1 MVCGNSLPA
10 SFRSDCVLKYELSKL
25 AFSLSSVY
33 IISFPFRGGVM
44 LYLELIKMI
53 LESSTNLYCLSY
65 GWKLVY
71 LLDCQSRFF
80 FEDHNSLVVSM
91 LSRVYWSQCCCNCV
105 RLALS

>member
-1 MVCGNSLPA
+1 MICGNSLPA

-33 IISFPFRGGVM
+33 IISFSFRGGVM

-53 LESSTNLYCLSY
+53 LKSFTNLYCLNY

-71 LLDCQSRFF
+71 LLDCQSSFF
-80 FEDHNSLVVSM
+80 KDRNSLVVSF
-91 LSRVYWSQCCCNCV
+91 LSRLYWSQCCCNCV